1 MKAIES
7 YGSPHWLP
15 QLVLSALVCFLVM
28 FSAGVWF
35 KMQDWKAEQQ
45 PVEQAAVNSY
55 SWQWK
60 TTDIKEQVMRLL
72 IWSHLIGC
80 WSILSGAI
88 WAVLKCL
95 RYRRPT
101 KLPADK
107 LFPYSRLPAV
117 SKIGLVGT
125 QLYSLDSLLG
135 HTVKSKTWAK
145 ILKLYVKLWY
155 EVCTHQNQSSD
166 KENWERRNSNYHIL
180 PHSQEHS
187 LDCWSTWMTEDLSAH
202 NTCRP

>member
-1 MKAIES
+1 
-7 YGSPHWLP
+7 
-15 QLVLSALVCFLVM
+15 M

-35 KMQDWKAEQQ
+35 KMQDRKAEQQ

-55 SWQWK
+55 SWLWK
-60 TTDIKEQVMRLL
+60 TTDIKAQAMRLL

-117 SKIGLVGT
+117 SYIGSKIGLVGT
-125 QLYSLDSLLG
+125 
-135 HTVKSKTWAK
+135 
-145 ILKLYVKLWY
+145 
-155 EVCTHQNQSSD
+155 
-166 KENWERRNSNYHIL
+166 
-180 PHSQEHS
+180 
-187 LDCWSTWMTEDLSAH
+187 
-202 NTCRP
+202 

>member
-1 MKAIES
+1 MKNNRLKLRTKAIES

-35 KMQDWKAEQQ
+35 KMQDRKAEQQ

-55 SWQWK
+55 SWLWK
-60 TTDIKEQVMRLL
+60 TTDIKAQAMRLL

-95 RYRRPT
+95 HYRRPT
-101 KLPADK
+101 QD
-107 LFPYSRLPAV
+107 F
-117 SKIGLVGT
+117 
-125 QLYSLDSLLG
+125 
-135 HTVKSKTWAK
+135 
-145 ILKLYVKLWY
+145 KLWKGKTIVTIESEEHWHAY
-155 EVCTHQNQSSD
+155 QCNSHSCPAANTATVYWLHSPGESD
-166 KENWERRNSNYHIL
+166 QPNNIL
-180 PHSQEHS
+180 IG
-187 LDCWSTWMTEDLSAH
+187 
-202 NTCRP
+202 